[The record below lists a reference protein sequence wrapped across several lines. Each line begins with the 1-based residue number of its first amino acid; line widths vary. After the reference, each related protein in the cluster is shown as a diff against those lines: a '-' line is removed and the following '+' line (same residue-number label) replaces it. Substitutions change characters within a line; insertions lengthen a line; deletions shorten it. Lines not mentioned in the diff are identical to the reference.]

1 MNIYESWKKFKQAQN
16 ILLTIFLIGMSFFFF
31 NDPFSLFKVQVKPDP
46 AWDPKIMAL
55 SSQLIWGI

>member
-1 MNIYESWKKFKQAQN
+1 MNIYESWRKFKQAQN
-16 ILLTIFLIGMSFFFF
+16 ILLTIFLIRMSFFF

-55 SSQLIWGI
+55 SSQLTWGI